1 MNAGEYFLGMRIFL
15 FWKPVL
21 WLLIIALLSLMP
33 GNELPQIPL
42 FAGADKLVHAVM
54 YAGLAVLLIRPLLQ
68 LKFVYPY
75 WFAVAISLA
84 IGGVIEIVQGS
95 LATGRSGSWFDFWA
109 NLGGA
114 LLGILFF
121 RVAVA
126 GKKWEPLF

>member
-1 MNAGEYFLGMRIFL
+1 MKAGGYFLGMKIFL

-33 GNELPQIPL
+33 GNELPRIPL

-54 YAGLAVLLIRPLLQ
+54 YAGFAVLLIRPLLQ
-68 LKFVYPY
+68 IKFVYPY
-75 WFAVAISLA
+75 LLAVVMSLV
-84 IGGVIEIVQGS
+84 IGGVIEIIQES
-95 LATGRSGSWFDFWA
+95 LASGRSGSWFDFWA

-121 RVAVA
+121 RIAVA

>member
-1 MNAGEYFLGMRIFL
+1 MGMKIFL

-33 GNELPQIPL
+33 GNELPRIPL

-54 YAGLAVLLIRPLLQ
+54 YAGFAVLLIRPLLQ
-68 LKFVYPY
+68 IKFVYPY
-75 WFAVAISLA
+75 LLAVVMSLV
-84 IGGVIEIVQGS
+84 IGGVIEIIQES
-95 LATGRSGSWFDFWA
+95 LASGRSGSWFDFWA